1 MARFGTW
8 KPLAGNWAAQ
18 SRMTQV
24 DIISLHTM
32 VGNNTTTDNMW
43 RRTGYTGNHSHFG
56 VGGNGE
62 IVQWQDTDYRAAAN
76 FNGNWHIIS
85 VECADYGA
93 PFAPWNMQDGNAVP
107 GFTPAQFEALAQL
120 IAAMCKAHN
129 IPCATIPDAR
139 PGRRGIGWHRLGVP
153 GYMASGAEQWSTVN
167 KKACPGDRRIAQIP
181 AIVTRAQ
188 NILKGVSRMATL
200 DAEDLTNIARA
211 VWGFQVAGQKV
222 QAQDRLFGMDSLAL
236 PGLKELVTGY
246 GRRTEDI
253 QARLTALQTLVT
265 ELSAHGEVS
274 AAAIEEAVS
283 RALKENVVSVDVAV
297 KPRPAGA

>member
-1 MARFGTW
+1 MARFGIW

-24 DIISLHTM
+24 DIISFHTM
-32 VGNNTTTDNMW
+32 VGSLAGTDGMW
-43 RRTGYTGNHSHFG
+43 RATGYSANHSHFG
-56 VGGNGE
+56 FGGNGE
-62 IVQWQDTDYRAAAN
+62 CWQWQDTAYRAAAN
-76 FNGNWHIIS
+76 YQGNWHIIS
-85 VECADYGA
+85 GEFADIG
-93 PFAPWNMQDGNAVP
+93 PEFPKWNTSDGSAVP
-107 GFTPAQFEALAQL
+107 AFTPAQFESAAQWV
-120 IAAMCKAHN
+120 AAMCKAHN
-129 IPCATIPDAR
+129 IPPVVITDSR
-139 PGRRGIGWHRLGVP
+139 VGQRGVGWHRLGVP
-153 GYMASGAEQWSTVN
+153 GYMAPGAEQWSTAQGKV
-167 KKACPGDRRIAQIP
+167 CPGNRRIAQIP